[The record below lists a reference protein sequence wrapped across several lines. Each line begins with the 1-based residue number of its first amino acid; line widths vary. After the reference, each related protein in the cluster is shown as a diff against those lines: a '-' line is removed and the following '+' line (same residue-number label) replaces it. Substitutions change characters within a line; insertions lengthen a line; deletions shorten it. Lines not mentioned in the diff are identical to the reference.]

1 MTLCFF
7 VCTLSFIIR
16 SLVRA
21 RAASAHLPT
30 PPPPTTASSCCCSSL
45 MPSPR
50 PPPDDNASG
59 QRLASAQPELW
70 DHLPRLGG
78 VRVSGIRQYG
88 RLLVLVPRGGS
99 IYKQGRAR
107 AHRGGGSLT
116 AASSWPRRAR
126 ACMTPCGVAAHH
138 PCCWLLGSSC
148 LGLRFCVCL
157 SVWPTPCREFSMR
170 QRGTARQ
177 ASICCCCC
185 CPASPLD

>member
-1 MTLCFF
+1 MYTIIHYTL
-7 VCTLSFIIR
+7 T
-16 SLVRA
+16 RA
-21 RAASAHLPT
+21 RARGFR
-30 PPPPTTASSCCCSSL
+30 PPPNTTATHHRL
-45 MPSPR
+45 LLLLFIPHALPSA
-50 PPPDDNASG
+50 PPDDNASG